1 MQNASIT
8 DPVVEHRPS
17 GGHDGRPCRVV
28 HMYKDECRVS
38 GESDTWFVEAPYFYD
53 GAWAVWAVWAGANTR
68 EDALVLA
75 GEYFR
80 DSRDRQMR
88 YGPLK

>member
-8 DPVVEHRPS
+8 DPVVEHRLS
-17 GGHDGRPCRVV
+17 GGHDDRPCTVV
-28 HMYKDECRVS
+28 RMYKDECRVS
-38 GESDTWFVEAPYFYD
+38 GDGDTWFVEAPYFYD
-53 GAWAVWAVWAGANTR
+53 GAWAVWASAETR
-68 EDALVLA
+68 EGALVLA

>member
-17 GGHDGRPCRVV
+17 GGHDGRPCTVV
-28 HMYKDECRVS
+28 RMYRDECRVS
-38 GESDTWFVEAPYFYD
+38 GQSDTWFVEAPYSYE
-53 GAWAVWAVWAGANTR
+53 GAWAVWARANTR
-68 EDALVLA
+68 EGALTLA

-80 DSRDRQMR
+80 DSRDRQLR
-88 YGPLK
+88 YGPFK